1 MHVCNALWWTFC
13 LKIHVKSILG
23 CSFKPGDG
31 KLFPKNWAA
40 AMHNELESDFM
51 LIVTAI
57 CLKFIWLCSAAL
69 MPTSSASLV
78 SRAASTFSS
87 PLITTD
93 VRVLLIGRSKVDGC
107 ADDNHHILHG
117 VKNQLHGC
125 LQLGSWITSQNQL
138 LHGLLGLIQLNLEN
152 AMVQLP

>member
-1 MHVCNALWWTFC
+1 
-13 LKIHVKSILG
+13 
-23 CSFKPGDG
+23 
-31 KLFPKNWAA
+31 
-40 AMHNELESDFM
+40 
-51 LIVTAI
+51 
-57 CLKFIWLCSAAL
+57 
-69 MPTSSASLV
+69 MPTSSVSLV

-87 PLITTD
+87 PLIKTY
-93 VRVLLIGRSKVDGC
+93 VRVLLVGRSKVDGC

-125 LQLGSWITSQNQL
+125 LKLGSWITSQNQL